1 MNAAKWLWLMNR
13 FDFGLV
19 RVFLVT
25 VQEKVTLAQI
35 GQQPTAPLSIL
46 H

>member
-1 MNAAKWLWLMNR
+1 MSGIKALSLMNR
-13 FDFGLV
+13 FDFGLD

-25 VQEKVTLAQI
+25 VQEKDAALRTAP
-35 GQQPTAPLSIL
+35 QPTAPLSIL